1 MKISW
6 FSKKNNWLN
15 ATQSCLLNV
24 LSCISRNSYN
34 FYRQPAFLHNILTGR
49 NLCTTAALTQQCPP
63 FGRNL
68 TGSPIFP
75 PFHFTVTSRSTVSDV
90 HKFHSQMIKHGN
102 YSDGFI
108 GDRLVTMYAKFGS
121 VDSALK
127 LFEEIPGKDLISWN
141 SMIVVFAQRGDV
153 KKSFSLFSKMRSEMG
168 MEPNEVTVISLL
180 PVCINMRALTEGK
193 SIHCYVVKFG
203 LLSEIKVVNSIV
215 NMYGKC
221 QCVNAA
227 CELFNTISFKNLVS
241 WNSMIATYSQN
252 GFLEDGINLFN
263 SMRRV
268 GFGPDRATIVT
279 LLQVCTELAAEKQG
293 KAMHGYI
300 VSSGF
305 SSDMPIATALIR
317 VYAKSGRLDA
327 SYEAFSEISYPD
339 KIAWTA
345 ILAGYAIHGY
355 ARKAIRVFD
364 LIVKNGAKPDHVTFT
379 HILSACSHS
388 GLVEEGKNYFLI
400 MSKVYGVEPDV
411 DHYSCM
417 VDLLGRLGR
426 LDEAQELIKA
436 MPMDP
441 NPGVWGALLGAC
453 RVHHNI
459 KLGKE
464 IAEKLFMLD
473 PTDPRNYIMLS
484 NMYSA
489 SGLWR
494 EASKVRV
501 LMKERGLKKDPG
513 CSFIEHGGKVYRFV
527 VGDRSHPESD
537 DISSKLDELITKI
550 QKAGY
555 IPKTDLVLH
564 DVDEEMKA
572 DMISKHSE
580 KIAIAFGLL
589 VTNQR
594 RPITITKNLRIC
606 GDCHNAA
613 KFISLVEKRKI
624 IIRDSKRFHHFLD
637 GVCSCGDYW

>member
-1 MKISW
+1 MMKAR
-6 FSKKNNWLN
+6 
-15 ATQSCLLNV
+15 ATPPLQSCLFHV

-34 FYRQPAFLHNILTGR
+34 FYRQPAFLYNIVTGR
-49 NLCTTAALTQQCPP
+49 NLCTTAILTQQCPP
-63 FGRNL
+63 LSRNL
-68 TGSPIFP
+68 T
-75 PFHFTVTSRSTVSDV
+75 VTSCSTVSDV
-90 HKFHSQMIKHGN
+90 HRFHTQMIKHGN

-108 GDRLVTMYAKFGS
+108 GDRLVTMYAKSGS

-127 LFEEIPGKDLISWN
+127 LFEEIPDKDLISWN

-168 MEPNEVTVISLL
+168 MEPNEVTLISFFL
-180 PVCINMRALTEGK
+180 
-193 SIHCYVVKFG
+193 IHCYVVKFG
-203 LLSEIKVVNSIV
+203 FLSEIKVVNSLV

-221 QCVNAA
+221 QCVDAA
-227 CELFNTISFKNLVS
+227 CELFKTISFKNLVS
-241 WNSMIATYSQN
+241 WNSMIAAYSQN
-252 GFLEDGINLFN
+252 GFLEDAINLFN

-279 LLQVCTELAAEKQG
+279 LLQVCAKLAAEKQG
-293 KAMHGYI
+293 KAMHGCI

-355 ARKAIRVFD
+355 ATEAIKVFD
-364 LIVKNGAKPDHVTFT
+364 LMVKNGAKPDHVTFT

-388 GLVEEGKNYFLI
+388 GLIEEGKNYFQI

-426 LDEAQELIKA
+426 LDEARELIEA

-441 NPGVWGALLGAC
+441 NPGVWGALIGAC

-537 DISSKLDELITKI
+537 DIYLKLDELITKI

-555 IPKTDLVLH
+555 VRNTDLVLH
-564 DVDEEMKA
+564 DVHEEMKA

-589 VTNQR
+589 VTNHG

-613 KFISLVEKRKI
+613 KFISVVEKRKI
-624 IIRDSKRFHHFLD
+624 IIRDSKRFHHFVD